1 LIITYGSSGERLAR
15 SIAKIAGLRLIGTT
29 MRRFP
34 DGELYVRVVGDP
46 SGEDVAVVQSLGL
59 QPDRL
64 LMEYCMIAEALR
76 GGSCKSVTAIIPY
89 LAYARQD
96 SRFNPGEPL
105 SVQLVARLIEVSGT
119 DRLISVDAHLHRL
132 AGLGEIFTIPTINLT
147 AMPLL
152 AKYYRDRYG
161 SANAVVVGP
170 DSESEQWAK
179 VVSRILS
186 VNYVILRK
194 ERLDDRRVRITGSL
208 PVRGKKAVLVDD
220 IISTGK
226 TVAGAIGKLKAGG
239 ARTVDVLVTHAILVE
254 GALDCL
260 RKAGL
265 SHLISTDTVR
275 RPSSKV
281 SVAAIIA
288 EVLKK

>member
-1 LIITYGSSGERLAR
+1 LIITYGSSGEKLAR
-15 SIAKIAGLRLIGTT
+15 SIAEIAGLPLIGTT

-34 DGELYVRVVGDP
+34 DGELYVRVIGDP
-46 SGEDVAVVQSLGL
+46 SGEDIAVVQSLGL
-59 QPDRL
+59 RPDRL
-64 LMEYCMIAEALR
+64 LMEYCMIAEALK
-76 GGSCKSVTAIIPY
+76 GGNCRSVTAVIPY

-105 SVQLVARLIEVSGT
+105 SVQLVAKLIEVSGT

-132 AGLGEIFTIPTINLT
+132 AGLNEIFTIPTVNLT

-152 AKYYRDRYG
+152 AEYYRDEYG

-179 VVSRILS
+179 IVSGILS
-186 VNYVILRK
+186 VDYVVLNK
-194 ERLDDRRVRITGSL
+194 ERLGDRKVRITGPL
-208 PVRGKKAVLVDD
+208 PVKGKKVVLVDD
-220 IISTGK
+220 IVSTGK
-226 TVAGAIGKLKAGG
+226 TIAGAIGKLKAGG

-254 GALDCL
+254 GALSSL

-265 SHLISTDTVR
+265 SRLISTDTVQ
-275 RPSSKV
+275 RPTSKV
-281 SVAAIIA
+281 SVAGIMA
-288 EVLKK
+288 EALKR

>member
-1 LIITYGSSGERLAR
+1 MAR
-15 SIAKIAGLRLIGTT
+15 SIAEISGLPLIATT

-34 DGELYVRVVGDP
+34 DGELYVRVRGNP
-46 SGEDVAVVQSLGL
+46 SQEDVAVVQSLGL
-59 QPDRL
+59 RPDRL
-64 LMEYCMIAEALR
+64 LMEYCMIAEALK
-76 GGSCKSVTAIIPY
+76 GGNCRSVTAVIPY

-105 SVQLVARLIEVSGT
+105 SVQLVAKLIEASGT
-119 DRLISVDAHLHRL
+119 DKLISVDAHLHRM
-132 AGLGEIFTIPTINLT
+132 ASLGDIFTIPTVNLT

-152 AKYYRDRYG
+152 AEYYRDKYG

-186 VNYVILRK
+186 VDYVILSK
-194 ERLDDRRVRITGSL
+194 KRLSDREVRITGSL
-208 PVRGKKAVLVDD
+208 PVGGKRAVLADD
-220 IISTGK
+220 IVSTGK
-226 TVAGAIGKLKAGG
+226 TLASAIRKLKAGG

-254 GALDCL
+254 GALGSL

-265 SHLISTDTVR
+265 SHLISTDTVQ

-281 SVAAIIA
+281 SVAKIIA
-288 EVLKK
+288 EALR